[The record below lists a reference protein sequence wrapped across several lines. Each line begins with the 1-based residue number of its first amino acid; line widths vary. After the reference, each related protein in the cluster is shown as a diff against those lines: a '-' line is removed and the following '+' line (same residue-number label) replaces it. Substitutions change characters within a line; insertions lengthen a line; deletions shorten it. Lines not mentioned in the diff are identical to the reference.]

1 MLYTYVCTYI
11 HVRIHVCMYMYLHVC
26 MYMYIHIHICVY
38 SQVYRAQRAAEEG
51 SRNVAARARISWN
64 CSYTPST
71 MRTDAALILICL
83 PSAFPSLLRESAKI
97 TGTPQLRAAFMISS
111 TLSSSPPSLC
121 VGDGGE
127 KGAVSKEPWKQDGGR
142 REAREGNGVK
152 RHEQRFGRVLR
163 LVVQSRM

>member
-1 MLYTYVCTYI
+1 MLYTYVCIYI
-11 HVRIHVCMYMYLHVC
+11 NVRIYVC

-38 SQVYRAQRAAEEG
+38 SHVYGAQRAAEEG

-127 KGAVSKEPWKQDGGR
+127 KGAVSKEPWKDGGR
-142 REAREGNGVK
+142 REEREGNGVK
-152 RHEQRFGRVLR
+152 RHEQQYGRVLR
-163 LVVQSRM
+163 LVVQAHM